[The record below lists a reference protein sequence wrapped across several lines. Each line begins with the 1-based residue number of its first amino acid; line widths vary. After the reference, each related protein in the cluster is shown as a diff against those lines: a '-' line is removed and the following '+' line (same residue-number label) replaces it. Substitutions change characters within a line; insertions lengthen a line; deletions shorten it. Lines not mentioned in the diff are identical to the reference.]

1 MSTNNKN
8 NLTGII
14 LLVLI
19 LAGIILLVRSRAT
32 AVIGASASPINIFPN
47 SEQKRRREEE
57 EGMVRYKNTETR
69 KIEWDYDHMVP
80 TSITITRESKQLP

>member
-1 MSTNNKN
+1 VNTNKN

-32 AVIGASASPINIFPN
+32 PAIGAASPINIFPN

-69 KIEWDYDHMVP
+69 KIEWDYEHMVP

>member
-1 MSTNNKN
+1 MGNKGN
-8 NLTGII
+8 YTGII

-32 AVIGASASPINIFPN
+32 AVIGAASPINKFPD

-57 EGMVRYKNTETR
+57 DGMVRYKNTETR

-80 TSITITRESKQLP
+80 TQITITRESKQLP